1 MYAVMLLLG
10 TITACIMLSPGL
22 NSALQKVPFCDGSS
36 SNAAL
41 LVTDSFKVDCGA
53 AVGYLAVY
61 RLCFAMTL
69 FFFFMALMMIGVKSS
84 KDPRAGIQNGF
95 WALKYLV
102 LIGTIVGAFFIPED
116 ENGTFGTTWMYF
128 GLIGGF
134 LFILIQLILVIDFA
148 HRWAESWVE
157 RYEETSS
164 KSWYCALIFFTLL
177 QYALCITAI
186 VLFYVYYTTSE
197 GCALNK
203 FFISF
208 NLIMCIVVSVVAV
221 LPKVQEYQPRSGLL
235 QSSVVSLYTLYL
247 TWSAMSNQPDHQCKP
262 SFSSIINGTGDQI
275 ENPKPTFDAESIV
288 GLVIWFCCVLYSSIR
303 TASNGQTERLIGSDK
318 VLAQDD
324 DGSSGNTV
332 HEVEAGG
339 TKVWDNE
346 EDSVAYSWSFFHLM
360 FALATLYVMM
370 SLTHWYKP
378 TSDLTTLTDNEA
390 SVWVKIIS
398 SWMCLGL
405 YLWSMVAP
413 VCLPD
418 REFN

>member
-1 MYAVMLLLG
+1 MLLLG

-22 NSALQKVPFCDGSS
+22 NSALQKVPFCSGPSDSLVGI
-36 SNAAL
+36 
-41 LVTDSFKVDCGA
+41 VTDKLTVDCGA

-69 FFFFMALMMIGVKSS
+69 FFLFMALIMIGVKSS

-95 WALKYLV
+95 WGLKYLV
-102 LIGTIVGAFFIPED
+102 LIGIAVGAFFIPED
-116 ENGTFGTTWMYF
+116 GTETFGTTWMYF

-157 RYEETSS
+157 NYEETNS
-164 KSWYCALIFFTLL
+164 KTWYFALVFFTLL
-177 QYALCITAI
+177 QYALCIAAI
-186 VLFYVYYTTSE
+186 VLFYIYYTTSE

-208 NLIMCIVVSVVAV
+208 NMILCIVVSVVAI

-247 TWSAMSNQPDHQCKP
+247 TWSAMSNQPDRECKP
-262 SFSSIINGTGDQI
+262 SFSSIVNGTDD
-275 ENPKPTFDAESIV
+275 EPKPTFDAESIV

-324 DGSSGNTV
+324 NESGGNEV
-332 HEVEAGG
+332 HEVESGG
-339 TKVWDNE
+339 AKVWDNE
-346 EDSVAYSWSFFHLM
+346 GEAVAYSWSFFHVM

-378 TSDLTTLTDNEA
+378 TSDLTTLADNEA

-405 YLWSMVAP
+405 YLWSLVAP
-413 VCLPD
+413 VLLPD